1 MSAFLVIDMTIH
13 DLKAFSAYIRGVPAF
28 IEKHSG
34 KYIVQGAEPTV
45 MEGDWEPER
54 LIIIKFPARAQAKAF
69 LEDPEF
75 QDLVAIRHKSTTSK
89 VVLVDGC

>member
-1 MSAFLVIDMTIH
+1 MSAYLVIDMTIH
-13 DLKAFSAYIRGVPAF
+13 DLKTFSTYIRGVPAF

-54 LIIIKFPARAQAKAF
+54 LIIIEFPARAQAKAF

-75 QDLVAIRHKSTTSK
+75 QDLVAIRHKSTTTN